1 MRPEEDEQQRRQ
13 LARVLQGAYSGEL
26 AAAYAYRGHWKSLRA
41 GAAERERIRQIEDE
55 EWVHREKVKAIM
67 TALSVAPVASRER
80 MMWTIGRTLGCF
92 CHLTGWFL
100 PMYFA
105 GRLES
110 GNVEEYETAAHHARR
125 LGLAE
130 FAADLEHMARVE
142 GEHEIFFREVVASHP
157 WLPWMRKL
165 FGWS

>member
-1 MRPEEDEQQRRQ
+1 MKPEDDEHRRQ

-26 AAAYAYRGHWKSLRA
+26 AAAYAYRGHWKSLGA
-41 GAAERERIRQIEDE
+41 GAERERIRQIEDE
-55 EWVHREKVKAIM
+55 EWVHREKVKSIM
-67 TALSVAPVASRER
+67 TALSVAPVAVREKL
-80 MMWTIGRTLGCF
+80 MWTIGRVLGLS

-110 GNVEEYETAAHHARR
+110 GNVEEYETAARHARS
-125 LGLAE
+125 LGLPE

-142 GEHEIFFREVVASHP
+142 GEHELFFREMVAPHP
-157 WLPWMRKL
+157 WLPLMRRF

>member
-1 MRPEEDEQQRRQ
+1 MTTVDEDRRQ

-41 GAAERERIRQIEDE
+41 GGERERIRQIEDE
-55 EWVHREKVKAIM
+55 EWVHRKKVRSIM
-67 TALSVAPVASRER
+67 NTLSVAPVKSRER
-80 MMWTIGRTLGCF
+80 LMWTIGRTLGLF

-110 GNVEEYETAAHHARR
+110 GNVEEYETAAHHARQLE
-125 LGLAE
+125 LGE
-130 FAADLEHMARVE
+130 FAADLEEMARVE
-142 GEHEIFFREVVASHP
+142 GEHEIFFREMVATHP
-157 WLPWMRKL
+157 WLPLMRKF

>member
-1 MRPEEDEQQRRQ
+1 MTTVDDRERRQ

-55 EWVHREKVKAIM
+55 EWVHREKVRSIM
-67 TALSVAPVASRER
+67 AALAVAPVAGRER
-80 MMWTIGRTLGCF
+80 LMWTIGRTLGLF

-110 GNVEEYETAAHHARR
+110 GNVEEYETAARHARR
-125 LGLAE
+125 LGLPE

-142 GEHEIFFREVVASHP
+142 GEHEIFFREMVARHP
-157 WLPWMRKL
+157 LLPWMRKL